1 MIPYFI
7 LISAYILDLIFG
19 DPYSFPHPV
28 KFIGNMIARLEKFF
42 FATLINKLLSGLI
55 TFLIVVVTTYFATF
69 LLINISYSLNSYLGI
84 AVEILLTYTVLSAK
98 CLEVE
103 AVKVQRELRAKN
115 LENSRK
121 SLSYIVGRDTK
132 ELDFAQIIK
141 AVIETVAEN
150 TVDGVISPI
159 FSLCLGGVPLAM
171 AFKAISTLD
180 SMIGYRN
187 EKYEEFGKVSARADD
202 VANFI
207 PARLS
212 IIFFT
217 ISAFLL
223 RLDYKNAFLICM
235 RDRKNHLSPNCAY
248 SESLTAGALGIQLGG
263 SHYYGGRLV
272 EKQKI
277 GDDLKKADVDD
288 ITKTVNMLRIV
299 TFLCI
304 LVVCIINI
312 LIFSY

>member
-1 MIPYFI
+1 MIPYFV
-7 LISAYILDLIFG
+7 LISAYVLDLIFG

-132 ELDFAQIIK
+132 ELDFSQIIK

-159 FSLCLGGVPLAM
+159 FYLCLGGVPLAM

-263 SHYYGGRLV
+263 SHYYGGKLV

>member
-7 LISAYILDLIFG
+7 LISAYVLDLIFG

-28 KFIGNMIARLEKFF
+28 KFIGNMITRLEKLF
-42 FATLINKLLSGLI
+42 FATSINKLLSGLI

-103 AVKVQRELRAKN
+103 AVKVQTQVRIKDLQ
-115 LENSRK
+115 NSRK

-132 ELDFAQIIK
+132 ELDFEQIIK

-159 FSLCLGGVPLAM
+159 FHLCLGGVPLAM

-223 RLDYKNAFLICM
+223 KLDYKNAFLICM

-277 GDDLKKADVDD
+277 GDNLKKADVDD

>member
-55 TFLIVVVTTYFATF
+55 TFLIVVVTTYFATV

-132 ELDFAQIIK
+132 ELDFSQIIK

-159 FSLCLGGVPLAM
+159 FYLCLGGVPLAM

-223 RLDYKNAFLICM
+223 RIDYKSAFLICM

>member
-28 KFIGNMIARLEKFF
+28 KFIGNMITRLEKLF
-42 FATLINKLLSGLI
+42 FATSINKLLSGFI

-103 AVKVQRELRAKN
+103 AVKVQREVKAKD

-132 ELDFAQIIK
+132 ELDFSQIIK

-159 FSLCLGGVPLAM
+159 FYLCLGGVPLAM

-212 IIFFT
+212 VIFFS

-223 RLDYKNAFLICM
+223 KLDYRNAFLICM

>member
-7 LISAYILDLIFG
+7 LISAYVLDLIFG

-132 ELDFAQIIK
+132 ELDFSQIIK

-159 FSLCLGGVPLAM
+159 FYLCLGGVPLAM

-212 IIFFT
+212 VIFFS

-223 RLDYKNAFLICM
+223 RLDYRNAFLICM

-263 SHYYGGRLV
+263 SHYYGGKLV

>member
-7 LISAYILDLIFG
+7 LISAYVLDLIFG

-28 KFIGNMIARLEKFF
+28 KFIGNMITRLEKLF
-42 FATLINKLLSGLI
+42 FATSINKLLSGFI
-55 TFLIVVVTTYFATF
+55 TFLIVVVTTYCATV

-84 AVEILLTYTVLSAK
+84 AVEILLSYTVLSAK

-103 AVKVQRELRAKN
+103 AVKVQREVKAKD

-159 FSLCLGGVPLAM
+159 FYLCLGGVPLAM

-223 RLDYKNAFLICM
+223 KLDYKNAFLICM

-277 GDDLKKADVDD
+277 GDNLKKADVDD

>member
-7 LISAYILDLIFG
+7 LILAYVLDLIFG

-159 FSLCLGGVPLAM
+159 FYLCLGGVPLAM

>member
-7 LISAYILDLIFG
+7 LISAYVLDLIFG

-28 KFIGNMIARLEKFF
+28 KFIGNMITRLEKLF
-42 FATLINKLLSGLI
+42 FATSINKLLSGFI

-69 LLINISYSLNSYLGI
+69 LLIHFSYSLNSYLGT

-132 ELDFAQIIK
+132 ELDFEQIVK

-159 FSLCLGGVPLAM
+159 FYLCLGGVPLAM
-171 AFKAISTLD
+171 TFKAISTLD

-212 IIFFT
+212 VIFFT

-223 RLDYKNAFLICM
+223 RLDYRNAFLICM

>member
-7 LISAYILDLIFG
+7 LISAYVLDLIFG

-55 TFLIVVVTTYFATF
+55 TFLIVVVSTYFATF

-159 FSLCLGGVPLAM
+159 FYLCLGGVPLAM

-277 GDDLKKADVDD
+277 GDDLKKADIDD

>member
-7 LISAYILDLIFG
+7 LISAYVLDLIFG

-42 FATLINKLLSGLI
+42 FSTSINKLLSGLM

-159 FSLCLGGVPLAM
+159 FYLCLGGVPLAM

-248 SESLTAGALGIQLGG
+248 SESLIAGALGIQLGG

-277 GDDLKKADVDD
+277 GDDLRKADVDD

-299 TFLCI
+299 TFLSV
-304 LVVCIINI
+304 LTVCIINI
-312 LIFSY
+312 FISGF

>member
-7 LISAYILDLIFG
+7 LISAYVLDLIFG

-42 FATLINKLLSGLI
+42 FATLINKLLSGFI

-132 ELDFAQIIK
+132 ELDFEQIIK

-159 FSLCLGGVPLAM
+159 FYLCLGGVPLAM

-277 GDDLKKADVDD
+277 GDDLKKAHVDD

-299 TFLCI
+299 TFLCV
-304 LVVCIINI
+304 LTVCIINI
-312 LIFSY
+312 FISGF

>member
-7 LISAYILDLIFG
+7 LISAYVLDLIFG

-28 KFIGNMIARLEKFF
+28 KFIGNMITRLEKLF
-42 FATLINKLLSGLI
+42 FATSINKLLSGFI
-55 TFLIVVVTTYFATF
+55 TFLIVVVTTYCATV

-84 AVEILLTYTVLSAK
+84 AVEILLSYTVLSAK

-103 AVKVQRELRAKN
+103 AVKVQRELKAKD

-132 ELDFAQIIK
+132 ELDFSQIIK

-159 FSLCLGGVPLAM
+159 FYLCLGGVPLAM

-212 IIFFT
+212 VIFFS

-223 RLDYKNAFLICM
+223 KLDYRNAFLICM

>member
-7 LISAYILDLIFG
+7 LISAYVLDLIFG

-28 KFIGNMIARLEKFF
+28 KFIGNMITRLEKLF

-55 TFLIVVVTTYFATF
+55 TFLIVVVTTYFATV

-132 ELDFAQIIK
+132 ELDFSQIIK

-159 FSLCLGGVPLAM
+159 FYLCLGGVPLAM

-212 IIFFT
+212 VIFFT

-263 SHYYGGRLV
+263 SHYYGGKLV

-312 LIFSY
+312 LIF

>member
-7 LISAYILDLIFG
+7 LISAYVLDLIFG

-55 TFLIVVVTTYFATF
+55 TFLIVVVSTYFTTF

-132 ELDFAQIIK
+132 ELDFTQIIK

-159 FSLCLGGVPLAM
+159 FYLCLGGVPLAM

>member
-7 LISAYILDLIFG
+7 LISDYIFDLIFG
-19 DPYSFPHPV
+19 DNYSFHHHV
-28 KFIGNMIARLEKFF
+28 KIIGNMIARLEKFF
-42 FATLINKLLSGLI
+42 FSTSINTLLSGLI

-159 FSLCLGGVPLAM
+159 FYLCLGGVPLAM

>member
-7 LISAYILDLIFG
+7 LIFAYVLDLIFG

-28 KFIGNMIARLEKFF
+28 KFIGNMIARLEKLF
-42 FATLINKLLSGLI
+42 FATSINKLLSGFI
-55 TFLIVVVTTYFATF
+55 TFLIVVVTTYCATF

-103 AVKVQRELRAKN
+103 AAKVQRQVRAKD

-132 ELDFAQIIK
+132 ELDFTQIIK

-159 FSLCLGGVPLAM
+159 FYLCLGGVPLAM

-212 IIFFT
+212 VIF
-217 ISAFLL
+217 
-223 RLDYKNAFLICM
+223 
-235 RDRKNHLSPNCAY
+235 
-248 SESLTAGALGIQLGG
+248 LT
-263 SHYYGGRLV
+263 
-272 EKQKI
+272 
-277 GDDLKKADVDD
+277 
-288 ITKTVNMLRIV
+288 
-299 TFLCI
+299 
-304 LVVCIINI
+304 
-312 LIFSY
+312 

>member
-7 LISAYILDLIFG
+7 LISAYVLDLIFG

-42 FATLINKLLSGLI
+42 FSTSINKLLSGLM

-159 FSLCLGGVPLAM
+159 FYLCLGGVPLAM

-277 GDDLKKADVDD
+277 GDDLRKADVDD

>member
-55 TFLIVVVTTYFATF
+55 TFLIVVVTTYFATV

-132 ELDFAQIIK
+132 ELDFSQIIK

-159 FSLCLGGVPLAM
+159 FYLCLGGVPLAM

-212 IIFFT
+212 VIFFT

-263 SHYYGGRLV
+263 SHYYGGKLV

>member
-7 LISAYILDLIFG
+7 LIFAYVLDLIFG

-55 TFLIVVVTTYFATF
+55 TFLIVVVTTYSATF

-132 ELDFAQIIK
+132 ELDFSQIIK

-159 FSLCLGGVPLAM
+159 FYLCLGGVPLAM

>member
-7 LISAYILDLIFG
+7 LISAYVLDLIFG

-42 FATLINKLLSGLI
+42 FSTSINKLLSGLI

-103 AVKVQRELRAKN
+103 AVKVQRQVRAKD

-159 FSLCLGGVPLAM
+159 FYLCLGGVPLAM

-277 GDDLKKADVDD
+277 GDDLRKADVDD

-299 TFLCI
+299 TFLCV
-304 LVVCIINI
+304 LVVCLINI
-312 LIFSY
+312 LAFSY

>member
-7 LISAYILDLIFG
+7 LISAYVLDLIFG

-28 KFIGNMIARLEKFF
+28 KFIGNMIARLEKLF
-42 FATLINKLLSGLI
+42 FATSINKLLSGFI
-55 TFLIVVVTTYFATF
+55 TFLIVVVTTYCATV

-159 FSLCLGGVPLAM
+159 FYLCLGGVPLAM

>member
-7 LISAYILDLIFG
+7 LISAYVLDLIFG

-159 FSLCLGGVPLAM
+159 FYLCLGGVPLAM

-223 RLDYKNAFLICM
+223 RLDYRNAFLICM

-263 SHYYGGRLV
+263 SHYYGGKLV

-277 GDDLKKADVDD
+277 GDDLRKADVDD

>member
-7 LISAYILDLIFG
+7 LISAYVLDLIFG

-55 TFLIVVVTTYFATF
+55 TFLIVVVSTYFATF

-103 AVKVQRELRAKN
+103 AVKVQRQVMAKD

-159 FSLCLGGVPLAM
+159 FYLCLGGVPLAM

>member
-7 LISAYILDLIFG
+7 LILAYVLDLIFG

-159 FSLCLGGVPLAM
+159 FYLCLGGVPLAM

-212 IIFFT
+212 VIFFT

-263 SHYYGGRLV
+263 SHYYGGKLV

>member
-42 FATLINKLLSGLI
+42 FSTSINKLLSGLI

-159 FSLCLGGVPLAM
+159 FYLCLGGVPLAM

-277 GDDLKKADVDD
+277 GDDLRKADVDD

-299 TFLCI
+299 TFLSV
-304 LVVCIINI
+304 LTVCIINI
-312 LIFSY
+312 FISGF

>member
-7 LISAYILDLIFG
+7 LISAYVLDLIFG

-28 KFIGNMIARLEKFF
+28 KFIGNMITRLEKLS
-42 FATLINKLLSGLI
+42 FATSINKLLSGFI
-55 TFLIVVVTTYFATF
+55 TFLIVVVTTYCATF
-69 LLINISYSLNSYLGI
+69 LLIHFSYSLNSYLGI

-159 FSLCLGGVPLAM
+159 FYLCLGGVPLAM

-277 GDDLKKADVDD
+277 GDDLRKADVDD